1 MELFKF
7 NNSSLLYTKIN
18 KPLYLLKYIGIT
30 LGICLAVGIFSS
42 MQYVQNEKVR
52 LVKSELIV
60 NLITNESFSR
70 QKFFNEIE
78 RSRFK
83 YPDIIK
89 AQALI
94 ESQHFSS
101 PVWKEN
107 NNALGMRLPNQ
118 RFTLAVGDNL
128 EHAVYLNWKDCI
140 KDRLIY
146 EAVYLNDLTK
156 DQYFS
161 YLDRVY
167 ARAKGKTQYS
177 DLIKTII
184 RQKNF

>member
-7 NNSSLLYTKIN
+7 DQDNLIYHRIN
-18 KPLYLLKYIGIT
+18 KPMYLLKYIGIT
-30 LGICLAVGIFSS
+30 LGLCLTIGIFSS
-42 MQYVQNEKVR
+42 MQYFEKTKTE
-52 LVKSELIV
+52 LIKSEMVV
-60 NLITNESFSR
+60 NLVTNESFTKE
-70 QKFFNEIE
+70 KFFEEIE
-78 RSRFK
+78 RSNFA
-83 YPDIIK
+83 YPEIIK

-107 NNALGMRLPNQ
+107 NNALGMRLPQQ

-128 EHAVYLNWKDCI
+128 KHAVYNTWKDCI

-146 EAVYLNDLTK
+146 EALYLNNLTKEQYFVYLDK
-156 DQYFS
+156 
-161 YLDRVY
+161 VY
-167 ARAKGKTQYS
+167 ARAGATRYS

-184 RQKNF
+184 KQKQL

>member
-7 NNSSLLYTKIN
+7 DQDNLIYHRIN
-18 KPLYLLKYIGIT
+18 KPMYLLKYIGIT
-30 LGICLAVGIFSS
+30 LGLCLAIGIFSS

-52 LVKSELIV
+52 LIKSESVI
-60 NLITNESFSR
+60 NLITNETFSK
-70 QKFFNEIE
+70 QKFFEE
-78 RSRFK
+78 VDRSNFA
-83 YPDIIK
+83 YPEIIK

-118 RFTLAVGDNL
+118 RFTVATGDNL
-128 EHAVYLNWKDCI
+128 GHATYRTWKDCI

-146 EAVYLNDLTK
+146 EALYLNNLSK
-156 DQYFS
+156 EQYFR
-161 YLDRVY
+161 YLDKVY
-167 ARAKGKTQYS
+167 ARASSKTAYS

-184 RQKNF
+184 KQRNL